1 VRADGGRGFRPGSF
15 DLVLANLMALLLID
29 RALEVRALVA
39 PGGAL
44 VLSGL
49 LLDDVPPVRA
59 AYAACGTPRERTQG
73 EWAALIFETPGSTA
87 ASQPAADVP
96 R

>member
-1 VRADGGRGFRPGSF
+1 
-15 DLVLANLMALLLID
+15 MALLLID
-29 RALEVRALVA
+29 RAEEVQALVA

-44 VLSGL
+44 VLCGL

-59 AYAACGTPRERTQG
+59 AFAASGTPREQRLG
-73 EWAALIFETPGSTA
+73 EWAALVFDPVGVA
-87 ASQPAADVP
+87 

>member
-1 VRADGGRGFRPGSF
+1 
-15 DLVLANLMALLLID
+15 MALVLID
-29 RALEVRALVA
+29 RAAEVQDLVA

-49 LLDDVPPVRA
+49 LLDDVPPVREAFA
-59 AYAACGTPRERTQG
+59 ASGTPREHRLG
-73 EWAALIFETPGSTA
+73 EWAALVFEPAGA
-87 ASQPAADVP
+87 A

>member
-1 VRADGGRGFRPGSF
+1 
-15 DLVLANLMALLLID
+15 M
-29 RALEVRALVA
+29 A

-49 LLDDVPPVRA
+49 LLDDVPPVREAFA
-59 AYAACGTPRERTQG
+59 ASGTPREHRLG
-73 EWAALIFETPGSTA
+73 EWAALVFEA
-87 ASQPAADVP
+87 AEPA

>member
-1 VRADGGRGFRPGSF
+1 
-15 DLVLANLMALLLID
+15 MALLLVD
-29 RALEVRALVA
+29 RAAAIQGLVA

-49 LLDDVPPVRA
+49 LLDDVAPVREAFA
-59 AYAACGTPRERTQG
+59 ASGAPREHRLG
-73 EWAALIFETPGSTA
+73 EWAALVFEA
-87 ASQPAADVP
+87 AEPA